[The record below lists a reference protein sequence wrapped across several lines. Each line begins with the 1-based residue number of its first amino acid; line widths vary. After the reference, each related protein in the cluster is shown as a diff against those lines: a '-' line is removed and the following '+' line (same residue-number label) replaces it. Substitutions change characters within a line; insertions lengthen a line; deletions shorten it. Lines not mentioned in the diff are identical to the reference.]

1 MCLCIWEQDGGD
13 MRSLLKRDSKPS
25 PRKDNHRTQEKC
37 SVFFSHSQRIVTHN
51 KVGLISYVTSA
62 QVLSVCLSR
71 NDNSSVW
78 AVIGGVL
85 EYNYY
90 IIRKKLKM
98 THFLKYH
105 E

>member
-1 MCLCIWEQDGGD
+1 MEGTCEVCRREILNQVQGRIITG
-13 MRSLLKRDSKPS
+13 
-25 PRKDNHRTQEKC
+25 RKEKC

-51 KVGLISYVTSA
+51 KVGVLSYVTSA
-62 QVLSVCLSR
+62 QVLSVYLSR

-78 AVIGGVL
+78 AVVGGVL

>member
-1 MCLCIWEQDGGD
+1 ML
-13 MRSLLKRDSKPS
+13 
-25 PRKDNHRTQEKC
+25 
-37 SVFFSHSQRIVTHN
+37 
-51 KVGLISYVTSA
+51 SYVTSA
-62 QVLSVCLSR
+62 QVLSVYLSR

-78 AVIGGVL
+78 AVVGGVL

-105 E
+105 EWFGLSTDEQETLDFYYCLLV